1 MSDSTSDSS
10 ETLFLDNAEEHRF
23 ELWKGDVRVGLID
36 YSIKDDV
43 IRLPHTEVDP
53 AYGGEGHGKA
63 LARGALDAARDA
75 GLKVK
80 PVCPFIAAF
89 IEKNPDYAD
98 LVAD

>member
-43 IRLPHTEVDP
+43 ITLPHTEVDP
-53 AYGGEGHGKA
+53 A
-63 LARGALDAARDA
+63 
-75 GLKVK
+75 
-80 PVCPFIAAF
+80 
-89 IEKNPDYAD
+89 
-98 LVAD
+98 